1 MGRRRDNRP
10 PDGVPG
16 GSGLN
21 RRHERSWRRARR
33 ARQRA
38 LGSLARQLVLLCG
51 AVLVVAPFLWSITTS
66 LKPIRETFAPP
77 YLYPV
82 HLEWRNYVDAWQAAP
97 FARYY
102 LNTAIMTAGIVG
114 GQIAFAA
121 LSAYAFARLR
131 FPGRDALF
139 LVFLGTMM
147 VPFYVLLIPSYL
159 IVERLGWVDTYWAL
173 VVPRAVSAFGI
184 FLMRQAFLA
193 VPRELDEAA
202 LIDGCSRLGI
212 LWRVVL
218 PLSRP
223 AVATLG
229 VFAFLFSWNDFLWPM
244 IVSRSPEMYT
254 IQVGLQVFMG
264 KYGTQWVK
272 LMAGVVTS
280 TIPALFLFLLAQ
292 SYLVKGM
299 ATSGLKG

>member
-1 MGRRRDNRP
+1 MGRQACSTLVGRWTSNSRRGRRRRNYWP
-10 PDGVPG
+10 AV
-16 GSGLN
+16 
-21 RRHERSWRRARR
+21 
-33 ARQRA
+33 RQM
-38 LGSLARQLVLLCG
+38 LLLCG
-51 AVLVVAPFLWSITTS
+51 ALVITAPFLWTLTTS
-66 LKPIRETFAPP
+66 LKPIRQTFDPP
-77 YLYPV
+77 YLYPI
-82 HLEWRNYVDAWQAAP
+82 HFEWRNYLEAWHAAP

-102 LNTAIMTAGIVG
+102 LNSAVMTFGIVA
-114 GQIAFAA
+114 GQIVFSAM
-121 LSAYAFARLR
+121 SAYAFARLR

-139 LVFLGTMM
+139 LMFLGTMM

-173 VVPRAVSAFGI
+173 VVPRVVSAFGI
-184 FLMRQAFLA
+184 FLMRQSFLS

-202 LIDGCSRLGI
+202 LIDGCSRFGI
-212 LWRVVL
+212 LWRIVL

-223 AVATLG
+223 AIVTLG

-254 IQVGLQVFMG
+254 IQVGLQTFMG
-264 KYGTQWVK
+264 KYGTLWVN

-280 TIPALFLFLLAQ
+280 TLPAVLLFLLAQ
-292 SYLVKGM
+292 SYLVKGI